1 MAYRTIAIK
10 NRCKLSYSL
19 NYLVARGENE
29 TRIHLS
35 EISKIIVESTQ
46 VSITSSLIS
55 EISSRKI
62 KLIFCNEKHNPEA
75 ELIPYYGSH
84 NTSLRV
90 KEQTNWDKNV
100 ANEIWSVI
108 VKYKIFN
115 QKKVLEKYNHT
126 EKASLL
132 NHYIEEVKFGD
143 STNREGH
150 SAKVYFNALFGN
162 EFSRSNDSIQ
172 NVYLNYGY
180 TILLS
185 MFNREICSRGYLT
198 QIGIHHKNEYNH
210 FNLSCDLMEPFRP
223 IVDDY
228 TLSGILDDENYK
240 SILNNQGSVRVV
252 YNNKEILLENLINI
266 FVGSVIKAL
275 NTQNI
280 SLIKNFESYEL

>member
-1 MAYRTIAIK
+1 MK
-10 NRCKLSYSL
+10 
-19 NYLVARGENE
+19 
-29 TRIHLS
+29 
-35 EISKIIVESTQ
+35 
-46 VSITSSLIS
+46 
-55 EISSRKI
+55 
-62 KLIFCNEKHNPEA
+62 
-75 ELIPYYGSH
+75 
-84 NTSLRV
+84 RV